1 MAENFNN
8 YLVSIP
14 FTSSNKVVTIVP
26 PCNTSSDN
34 SLPMSGQTVN
44 YANGSRTSGSTAQ
57 IHSIYLTKSDQNA
70 YSTDPETD
78 GVNLSIGIFD
88 TVNNKEYFIAKF
100 IKVLPNSS
108 FYIEKTITL
117 RPQDSI
123 RLTYH
128 GSASTTID
136 AVCSGVDLT

>member
-1 MAENFNN
+1 MAEKFNN

-14 FTSSNKVVTIVP
+14 FSSSNRTITIVP
-26 PCNTSSDN
+26 QQGG
-34 SLPMSGQTVN
+34 SLPISGQTVN
-44 YANGSRTSGSTAQ
+44 YANGSRTSGATSQ
-57 IHSIYLTKSDQNA
+57 IHSIYLTKADQNS
-70 YSTDPETD
+70 YSSNPEND
-78 GVNLSIGIFD
+78 GVNLSVSVYD
-88 TVNNKEYFIAKF
+88 TTNNKEYFIAKY
-100 IKVLPNSS
+100 IKILPNSS

-128 GSASTTID
+128 GSTTTTID